1 VVAPAGA
8 HAGRGVSAAVST
20 TVSEAAVRAA
30 IDAVVDPCSRLYG
43 TNISLLDLGMV
54 ESVRVDGG
62 AVRVDLLLDDPL
74 CMYTFVIQ
82 RELRERIAALDG
94 VASVE
99 ITVLPDFGWSRE
111 RVSPAARQRLL
122 DDGLVRRLMLVPA
135 TAAPG
140 HNEES

>member
-1 VVAPAGA
+1 
-8 HAGRGVSAAVST
+8 VSAAVST

-54 ESVRVDGG
+54 ERVQIDGG

-94 VASVE
+94 VESVE
-99 ITVLPDFGWSRE
+99 ISVLPDFGWSRE
-111 RVSPAARQRLL
+111 RVSPAARARLL
-122 DDGLVRRLMLVPA
+122 DDGLVRRLLLVPA
-135 TAAPG
+135 PAVAG
-140 HNEES
+140 HTNEES